1 MVDSSIKTSF
11 NNLTSFAQEYLDSVF
26 VKVLLIVHQ
35 FVILLI
41 HHLLDLD
48 VSPCLKISFFQLFV
62 VFIFYEFSV
71 VVFDLLFDFVKP
83 FEIALTMRNQKL
95 PLLLPIFLI
104 WRMTIILKGGIQG
117 VVINRT
123 KLMVDFSYAFY
134 VF

>member
-48 VSPCLKISFFQLFV
+48 VSPCLKISIFQLFV

-95 PLLLPIFLI
+95 PLLLPILLI

-123 KLMVDFSYAFY
+123 KLMVEFSSAFY

>member
-1 MVDSSIKTSF
+1 LVDSSVKTSF

-35 FVILLI
+35 FVVLLI
-41 HHLLDLD
+41 HDLLDFD
-48 VSPCLKISFFQLFV
+48 VSPSLKISIFQLFV
-62 VFIFYEFSV
+62 VFIFNEFSV

-83 FEIALTMRNQKL
+83 FEIALTMRNQEL

-104 WRMTIILKGGIQG
+104 WRMTIILKGGVQG

-123 KLMVDFSYAFY
+123 KLMVDFSYAFN